1 MGSRPS
7 FTFPPPQEIYD
18 EKYGE
23 VVKEIEGDLFTHRHS
38 IVEAYD
44 DEWHNPAARSMSF
57 IAGNADHP
65 EKHLE
70 AALSGLMGLEAQDV
84 TRLAIASVAHHRTM
98 QHVRGYWPGW
108 AYLRKSA

>member
-23 VVKEIEGDLFTHRHS
+23 VVKEIEGDLFTHRQAV
-38 IVEAYD
+38 IEAFEQEFPDPYA
-44 DEWHNPAARSMSF
+44 EMLAF
-57 IAGNADHP
+57 IAGNADRREKILELAASGILGP
-65 EKHLE
+65 ECRDQ
-70 AALSGLMGLEAQDV
+70 M
-84 TRLAIASVAHHRTM
+84 TLAIADVAHHKTIE
-98 QHVRGYWPGW
+98 HVRGFWPGW